1 MNSRAVPMHAS
12 ALARARPRSP
22 ASWPTIPTSNRKNVD
37 RVFPP
42 ASTRFQLLPDPL
54 SPNSTQPPPTPIM
67 NTFRPSLGQRTA
79 VLLYG
84 VFSYAAFFAT
94 FCYAAGF
101 VGNFLVPKSI
111 DSAPASPF
119 WRALL
124 VNAGL
129 LGLFAVQH
137 SVMARPA
144 FKRWFTRFVPEP
156 AERSTYTLASS
167 VALIVL
173 FWFWQPMG
181 GVVWQV

>member
-1 MNSRAVPMHAS
+1 MTSK
-12 ALARARPRSP
+12 
-22 ASWPTIPTSNRKNVD
+22 PTFLNRC
-37 RVFPP
+37 
-42 ASTRFQLLPDPL
+42 L
-54 SPNSTQPPPTPIM
+54 
-67 NTFRPSLGQRTA
+67 

-84 VFSYAAFFAT
+84 LIAYAIFFAT

-101 VGNFLVPKSI
+101 VGNFMVPKSI
-111 DSAPASPF
+111 DSAPTSPF
-119 WRALL
+119 WVAML
-124 VNAGL
+124 VNAAL

-144 FKRWFTRFVPEP
+144 FKRWFTRFVPQA

-181 GVVWQV
+181 GVVWQVGNPVGQGLLYGGSHQSL